1 MMVQREASMTDA
13 VKECKM
19 FSKPGGRDSEEDSED
34 KVIVPFTADAS
45 DPGPEY
51 ASRFPHGTVKDIRKG
66 ATDFRGQKVDYVFFK
81 RSEYAI
87 YKAGSKVMI
96 QLADDDA
103 RANKQVADIANLLP
117 LRDQLQ
123 YLAAGIYSPHR
134 CYFGQIAE
142 AIQLGLEGQADV
154 AKKILGEAV
163 DDAISIRQRNGR
175 ICYLRVAGYFAA
187 GFAIPIACLTLL
199 LTLILHLNQNELV
212 IGLATSGAGSI
223 GALLSIAMAI
233 RSRTVAIDGDATANI
248 MEAFGRILIGVISA
262 AALYLIMTSNLKLPI
277 QYNGQIDLWHYILLI
292 GFAGGFL
299 ERLLPDLL
307 QKSVGRITT

>member
-1 MMVQREASMTDA
+1 MTEVAKESSMASRP
-13 VKECKM
+13 V
-19 FSKPGGRDSEEDSED
+19 GGDPEEDSEG
-34 KVIVPFTADAS
+34 KVIVPFTAKAS
-45 DPGPEY
+45 DLGPEY
-51 ASRFPHGTVKDIRKG
+51 ANRYPHGTVRDICKG

-81 RSEYAI
+81 RNEYAI

-96 QLADDDA
+96 QLADDDTQA
-103 RANKQVADIANLLP
+103 TKQVADIANLLP

-123 YLAAGIYSPHR
+123 YLAAGIYNPHR

-187 GFAIPIACLTLL
+187 GFAIPIACVTLFLTLA
-199 LTLILHLNQNELV
+199 LHLDQNELV
-212 IGLATSGAGSI
+212 VALATSGAGAI

-233 RSRTVAIDGDATANI
+233 RSRTVAIDGDAAANT

-262 AALYLIMTSNLKLPI
+262 AALYLVVTSNLEFPI
-277 QYNGQIDLWHYILLI
+277 QYKGNLEPWHYVLLI

-307 QKSVGRITT
+307 QRSVGRIAT